1 MEEVI
6 PDLHI
11 FDGDIKARKRQG
23 YTPGVET
30 VYYTHTQSHT
40 HKQPYTSPAIHGLS
54 HEPVQTH
61 GPILHLLLWTI
72 LFCVTADSQDHVGN
86 KNRWLWLK
94 GRTGLRMYLVAQGLR
109 PPHPVQGGAG
119 SIPGGRTMIPPA
131 LKQLSPKSPRALEP

>member
-1 MEEVI
+1 MLATSANGRESRLFRVEAVI
-6 PDLHI
+6 SDLRI

-30 VYYTHTQSHT
+30 VYYTHTHT
-40 HKQPYTSPAIHGLS
+40 HTQPYTSPAIHGLS

-61 GPILHLLLWTI
+61 GPILHLLLWTT

-94 GRTGLRMYLVAQGLR
+94 GRTGLRMSLVAQVLR
-109 PPHPVQGGAG
+109 PLRPVQGVQ
-119 SIPGGRTMIPPA
+119 A
-131 LKQLSPKSPRALEP
+131 LFLVGEL